1 MNIECSYFAYQM
13 DYDGDVVEKL
23 REMAQFLLLLYVPA
37 WLRAPV
43 AADAPLNDLSLC
55 KNMLQY
61 RQVNQNVSEAARVVI
76 KCHVWYLKP
85 PLAVLSLFSDR
96 VTVATVLRGSEVRDE
111 QEAAGDPED
120 SAPTSI
126 SQ

>member
-1 MNIECSYFAYQM
+1 
-13 DYDGDVVEKL
+13 
-23 REMAQFLLLLYVPA
+23 
-37 WLRAPV
+37 
-43 AADAPLNDLSLC
+43 
-55 KNMLQY
+55 MLQY

-76 KCHVWYLKP
+76 KCYVWYLKP

-111 QEAAGDPED
+111 QEAAEDPED